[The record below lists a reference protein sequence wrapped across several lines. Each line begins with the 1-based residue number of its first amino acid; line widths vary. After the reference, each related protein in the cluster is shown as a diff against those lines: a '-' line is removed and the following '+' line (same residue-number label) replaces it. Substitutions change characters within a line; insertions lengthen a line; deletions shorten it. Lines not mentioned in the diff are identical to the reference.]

1 MNSQGFEHPSIT
13 IDELK
18 PHLELAWKCRRS
30 LFVIGDFG
38 VGKTT
43 TVSAFATEHGAE
55 FVTMVA
61 SMMDR
66 LDLAGLPYGDKK
78 TGTTKMHP
86 SSIISSLSNEKNPTG
101 PPSIL
106 YLNEFNA
113 SPDSVQPA
121 FLRLIGERKVGELSI
136 RDNVLVV
143 ADGNPSTASRL
154 SRDLPEPTR
163 RRFNWVVVR
172 SSAKVWCDY
181 AASAGVNPIVPAF
194 LSQQS
199 KFFYTFDPT
208 KKHHLC
214 YACGA
219 SWDRLSYDL
228 GQAMSVLGSGT
239 EAFLKWSCGV
249 VGVEAGYQFAAFL
262 KHRDSVP
269 DAFSFLSKPVTS
281 ELPKSPDAMWVFLS
295 SVAQIT
301 SDAPEIYLE
310 STVSLIARLFGENK
324 VEPGAY
330 LVRYLSKSPSVAG
343 LIWETKNSS
352 LLMDEILKHPDLVQ
366 ALLHRA
372 EKDA

>member
-1 MNSQGFEHPSIT
+1 MNTQGFEHPSIT
-13 IDELK
+13 IDELE
-18 PHLELAWKCRRS
+18 PHLDLAWKCGRS

-43 TVSAFATEHGAE
+43 TVETFAKKNHAQ
-55 FVTMVA
+55 FVPMVA

-78 TGTTKMHP
+78 TDTTKMRP
-86 SSIISSLSNEKNPTG
+86 SSVISSLSKEKNPDG
-101 PPSIL
+101 SPAIL

-113 SPDSVQPA
+113 APDSVQPV
-121 FLRLIGERKVGELSI
+121 FLRLIGERRVGDLSI

-143 ADGNPSTASRL
+143 ADGNPSTTSRL

-163 RRFNWVVVR
+163 RRFNWIVVR
-172 SSAKVWCDY
+172 SNATVWCDY
-181 AASAGVNPIVPAF
+181 AARSGINPLVPAF

-199 KFFYTFDPT
+199 KFFYTFDSS

-219 SWDRLSYDL
+219 SWERLASDL
-228 GQAMSVLGSGT
+228 DCALSTLGADGES
-239 EAFLKWSCGV
+239 FRKWVCGV
-249 VGVEAGYQFAAFL
+249 VGVEAGHQFTAFI

-269 DAFSFLSKPVTS
+269 DVFAFLAKPVTS
-281 ELPKSPDAMWVFLS
+281 KLPVAPDVMWVFLS
-295 SVAQIT
+295 SIAQVT
-301 SDAPEIYLE
+301 SDSPDLYLE
-310 STVSLIARLFGENK
+310 NAVLLIARLFDENM

-330 LVRYLSKSPSVAG
+330 LIRYLSKSPNVKSK
-343 LIWETKNSS
+343 LWEMKNSS
-352 LLMDEILKHPDLVQ
+352 LLMDAVMKHPDLVQ

-372 EKDA
+372 EGN